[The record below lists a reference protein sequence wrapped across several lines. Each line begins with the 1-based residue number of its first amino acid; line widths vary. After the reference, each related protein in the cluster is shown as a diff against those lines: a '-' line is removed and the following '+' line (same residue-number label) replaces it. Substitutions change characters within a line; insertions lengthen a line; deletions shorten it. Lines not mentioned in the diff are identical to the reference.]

1 MKLLLS
7 SMLLASLCA
16 LSSWSVSS
24 GVPVVTQTPDVS
36 VTEGETVNITCC
48 WTVKFERMS
57 VNWLKNQT
65 VIKTE
70 LKYPNNSQASLQK
83 ERSGCSYFT
92 FMNITR
98 EDSGRYTC
106 RLSVEIPEL
115 RMYQGNGTVITV
127 TARDNNN
134 EDYNASGDGKVPATK
149 ALPVYITAPLA
160 VVVPLLLITLVC
172 FCALKRRQASSAARV
187 IYEVPHTDS
196 EEADM
201 DKRSTSSSTG
211 SSQWCQVPVYES
223 FDYFERVQTKESG

>member
-7 SMLLASLCA
+7 SMLLASLCT

-24 GVPVVTQTPDVS
+24 GVPIVTQTPDVA

-48 WTVKFERMS
+48 WVVKFERMT

-70 LKYPNNSQASLQK
+70 LLNNLNKSQASLQQ
-83 ERSGCSYFT
+83 ERPGCSYLT
-92 FMNITR
+92 FMNISR

-106 RLSVEIPEL
+106 RLNVEIPEL
-115 RMYQGNGTVITV
+115 CRYEGHGTVVTV

-134 EDYNASGDGKVPATK
+134 KDSNASGDEKVTK
-149 ALPVYITAPLA
+149 GLPVYITAPLA
-160 VVVPLLLITLVC
+160 VVVPLLLIALLC